1 MIDQNIN
8 QRLTCCRA
16 GIFGQLGAVVLLLA
30 LTIAP
35 VRAQDRANL
44 PDSLQINNN
53 ITVTQ
58 AIQISLANNTQIK
71 RALLSIEDARQQV
84 RTAWSEV
91 IPEISASANYTRN
104 LEVPVNFIPEVVFNP
119 NGDPNKLVPVA
130 FGTDNNWSGGFNVSQ
145 ILFSG
150 RAFVGVSSSKL
161 FKAAQAE
168 NLLATAQQVVTQT
181 RQAFYQVLIAK
192 QQLRLQRDR
201 LERIKKNLE
210 DTRKRL
216 EQGFVDEYAVQ
227 QLEVQLS
234 NQQPQVTQAE
244 FAVEDATNNLLDAMG
259 IPVSLDIGVVGSLN
273 DYNIK
278 DEAASTSEN
287 KALKKVDRMTP
298 LTLQADS
305 LLLSKAMELRGDMR
319 AIDVQQKLQ
328 NKQIK
333 AQKSRYLPT
342 VTTSYN
348 LQWTASEAGRPN
360 VFGTEQS
367 RARSQTLMLN
377 VSLPIFQG
385 FSRDA
390 SVQQAKIQLRDL
402 KLQEYQAKQS
412 TQKQIVAAKG
422 DIREALQTASARKQ
436 ALQQA
441 QDGYERAL
449 KRYQNGLG
457 SQQEVTDAELQ
468 LREAEMAYAQ
478 MAFNY
483 LSAKARYDQ
492 AIGKV
497 PFVSQNPSELKDKIE
512 LK

>member
-1 MIDQNIN
+1 MINN
-8 QRLTCCRA
+8 EVRSKPNCSSA
-16 GIFGQLGAVVLLLA
+16 GAIGQLVVVLLL
-30 LTIAP
+30 LMVAP
-35 VRAQDRANL
+35 LRAQDNPNV

-71 RALLSIEDARQQV
+71 RALLSIEDANQQV

-91 IPEISASANYTRN
+91 VPEVSANANYTRN
-104 LEVPVNFIPEVVFNP
+104 LEVPVNFIPEVVFDP
-119 NGDPNKLVPVA
+119 NGDPNNLVPVA
-130 FGTDNNWSGGFNVSQ
+130 FGTDNNWAGGLNVSQ
-145 ILFSG
+145 TLFSG

-161 FKAAQAE
+161 FKAAQSE

-201 LERIKKNLE
+201 MERIEQNLD

-234 NQQPQVTQAE
+234 NQQPQVTQAK
-244 FAVEDATNNLLDAMG
+244 FAVEDAQNNLLDAMG
-259 IPVSLDIGVVGSLN
+259 IPVSLDIGVIGSLN
-273 DYNIK
+273 EYNIQS
-278 DEAASTSEN
+278 ESASASEN
-287 KALKKVDRMTP
+287 KELKNVDRMTP
-298 LTLQADS
+298 LQLQADS
-305 LLLSKAMELRGDMR
+305 LLLGKAMELRGDLR
-319 AIDVQQKLQ
+319 AIDIQQKLQ

-342 VTTSYN
+342 ITTSYN
-348 LQWTASEAGRPN
+348 LQWTASEPGTPN
-360 VFGTEQS
+360 FFGSDQS

-377 VSLPIFQG
+377 VNLPIFQG

-390 SVQQAKIQLRDL
+390 AVQQAKIQLRDL

-412 TQKQIVAAKG
+412 TQKQIVSAKG
-422 DIREALQTASARKQ
+422 DIREALQTASAREAALDQ
-436 ALQQA
+436 AR
-441 QDGYERAL
+441 DGYDRAL

-468 LREAEMAYAQ
+468 LREAELAYAQ
-478 MAFNY
+478 MAFSY
-483 LSAKARYDQ
+483 LMAKAQYDQ

-497 PFVSQNPSELKDKIE
+497 PFVSQNPSELQDKIE
-512 LK
+512 LE